1 MKPTSIS
8 DIPKNGDILHKKRLI
23 FKYSDEDQME
33 LFLSVLRAIA
43 QENGI
48 KVEDGSY
55 DYIIGKD
62 Y

>member
-1 MKPTSIS
+1 MKPNSIS
-8 DIPKNGDILHKKRLI
+8 DIPKNGDILYKKRLI

-33 LFLSVLRAIA
+33 LFLSVLRSIA